1 MGPTGPVHAAA
12 ERRHL
17 GLREVQSVPLPQAAD
32 IQAATSQVHSGD
44 ATSEAD
50 AIARGAE
57 EMRRQV
63 GPTGQEERKRLRK
76 TLMAN
81 GFDFWGPGFV

>member
-1 MGPTGPVHAAA
+1 VGPTAPVHAAA

-17 GLREVQSVPLPQAAD
+17 GLREVESVLPPQAAD

-44 ATSEAD
+44 ATSEAV
-50 AIARGAE
+50 AIARGVG

-63 GPTGQEERKRLRK
+63 GPTGQEERKGWRK
-76 TLMAN
+76 PLMVN